1 VAAQLKED
9 PTLEVENVRGRLN
22 ELRVEVDGRD
32 IVDSAW
38 YPAPTSIVARVRGAL
53 AAEPP
58 GATNP

>member
-22 ELRVEVDGRD
+22 ELRVEVDGRN

-38 YPAPTSIVARVRGAL
+38 YPAPNSIVERVRGAL
-53 AAEPP
+53 AAGPP